1 MAGSRQ
7 IYVTDANVWIDLYTG
22 GLIAH
27 TFRLPFKLAAPD
39 VVIAELKEP
48 DGRDLISLG
57 LHQEELTGDEVRL
70 VIQLASRYPA
80 PSRVDLFALV
90 LAKARDGILLTGDR
104 HLRRAAVREK
114 VPVRGTLWILDE
126 LIRGYAVTPPE
137 AAQALE
143 KMRAKG
149 RRLPRAECERRLK
162 EWKE

>member
-1 MAGSRQ
+1 MAGSRR

-48 DGRDLISLG
+48 DGRALVSLG
-57 LHQEELTGDEVRL
+57 LHQEELAGDEVRL
-70 VIQLASRYPA
+70 VIQLASQYPA
-80 PSRVDLFALV
+80 PSRVDLFALA

-114 VPVRGTLWILDE
+114 VPVHGTILDE
-126 LIRGYAVTPPE
+126 LIRRYAITPPE

-149 RRLPRAECERRLK
+149 RRLPHAECERRLK